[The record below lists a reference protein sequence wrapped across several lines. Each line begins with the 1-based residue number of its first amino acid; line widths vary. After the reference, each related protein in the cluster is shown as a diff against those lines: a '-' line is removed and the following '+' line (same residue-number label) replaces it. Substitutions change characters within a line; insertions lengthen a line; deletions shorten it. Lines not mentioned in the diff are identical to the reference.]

1 MFLILEKGNLKTLE
15 DRLEKGKL
23 TKSSFNRWKN
33 ERKKEIEK
41 FVSEYGRMP
50 PETRHEMI
58 TTLLRE
64 LLREVG

>member
-1 MFLILEKGNLKTLE
+1 MFLILEKGNLKILE
-15 DRLEKGKL
+15 EKVGKGKL
-23 TKSSFNRWKN
+23 TKSSFTRWKN

-41 FVSEYGRMP
+41 FVSEYERMP
-50 PETRHEMI
+50 PETRYEMF

>member
-23 TKSSFNRWKN
+23 TKSSFTRWKN

-41 FVSEYGRMP
+41 FVSEYERMP
-50 PETRHEMI
+50 PKTRYEML